1 MGLGDFIEEC
11 FFICF
16 PLQCQ
21 SSLQLSVCVCVR
33 ALMFLL
39 SPVDAAIS
47 RIDS

>member
-21 SSLQLSVCVCVR
+21 SSLQLSVCVR